1 MAHAYRFGIEEEFF
15 LADARTRGSPRAG
28 LKAFHA
34 AVKARL
40 DTAEREQLQCQ
51 IEIASPPTAETA
63 EARAHLAGLRRG
75 LAEIGAERGILPFAA
90 GTHPTARWRDQSA
103 TDKARYHGIM
113 SDLRIVG
120 QRNLVCG
127 LHVHVEVPDPDAR
140 IDLMGRLLP
149 FLPVLLALSTSS
161 PFWQGERTGMAGYR
175 TRAYAELPRTGLPE
189 LFADAADYARYV
201 DVMTRSGAIADATF
215 LWWQLR
221 PSLKYPTLELRVA
234 DSCTRLDD
242 AICIASLFRCLVR
255 RMVRDRTL
263 NAGMTA
269 ASRGFIRENLWRA
282 ERDGVQ
288 ATLIDEARAQALTM
302 AEMVEAL
309 LSETAEDAEAL
320 DCAEACAQARTIVA
334 EGASADR
341 QVAIFAA
348 SRKRGA
354 REREALSAVVDH
366 LAQETAVE
374 ETAAGTADAVGATR
388 APSRRR

>member
-40 DTAEREQLQCQ
+40 DTAEREQLQSQ
-51 IEIASPPTAETA
+51 IEIASPPTADIA
-63 EARAHLAGLRRG
+63 EARAHLSGLRAGLS
-75 LAEIGAERGILPFAA
+75 EIGSERGILPFAA

-113 SDLRIVG
+113 ADLRMVG

-127 LHVHVEVPDPDAR
+127 LHVHVEVPDPGKR

-149 FLPVLLALSTSS
+149 FLPVLLALSASS

-189 LFADAADYARYV
+189 LFADPADYDRYV

-242 AICIASLFRCLVR
+242 AICIANLFRGLVR
-255 RMVRDRTL
+255 RVVRDRTL
-263 NAGMTA
+263 NAGLTA

-282 ERDGVQ
+282 ERDGVR
-288 ATLIDEARAQALTM
+288 ATLIDEAREQAVPMT
-302 AEMVEAL
+302 EMVETL
-309 LSETAEDAEAL
+309 LTETAEDAEAL
-320 DCAEACAQARTIVA
+320 DCSEVCARARTIAA
-334 EGASADR
+334 EGSSADR
-341 QVAIFAA
+341 QLAVFSAA
-348 SRKRGA
+348 RKRGA

-366 LAQETAVE
+366 LAR
-374 ETAAGTADAVGATR
+374 ETAAGTGDAVGATR

>member
-1 MAHAYRFGIEEEFF
+1 FF

-40 DTAEREQLQCQ
+40 ETAEREQLQCQ

-75 LAEIGAERGILPFAA
+75 LAEIGAERGILAFAA

-103 TDKARYHGIM
+103 TDKARYHAIM

-175 TRAYAELPRTGLPE
+175 TRAYAELPRTGLPD
-189 LFADAADYARYV
+189 LFADPADYTRYV
-201 DVMTRSGAIADATF
+201 DVMTRSGAIPDATF

-242 AICIASLFRCLVR
+242 ALCIASLFRCLVR
-255 RMVRDRTL
+255 RVVRDRTL
-263 NAGMTA
+263 NARMTA

-288 ATLIDEARAQALTM
+288 AALIDEARAQAVPM
-302 AEMVEAL
+302 AECVATL
-309 LSETAEDAEAL
+309 LAETAEDADAL
-320 DCAEACAQARTIVA
+320 GCTDACAQARIIAA
-334 EGASADR
+334 EGSSADR
-341 QVAIFAA
+341 QIAVFSAA
-348 SRKRGA
+348 RKRGA
-354 REREALSAVVDH
+354 REREAVSAVVDH
-366 LAQETAVE
+366 LAQETAVAE
-374 ETAAGTADAVGATR
+374 AAVETTAAGTAHAVGATR

>member
-40 DTAEREQLQCQ
+40 DTAEREQLQSQ
-51 IEIASPPTAETA
+51 IEIASPPTADIA
-63 EARAHLAGLRRG
+63 EARAHLSGLRAGLS
-75 LAEIGAERGILPFAA
+75 EIGSERGILPFAA

-113 SDLRIVG
+113 ADLRMVG

-127 LHVHVEVPDPDAR
+127 LHVHVEVPDPGKR
-140 IDLMGRLLP
+140 IDLVGRLLP
-149 FLPVLLALSTSS
+149 FLPVLLALSASS

-189 LFADAADYARYV
+189 LFADPADYDRYV

-242 AICIASLFRCLVR
+242 AICIANLFRCLVR
-255 RMVRDRTL
+255 RVVRDRTL
-263 NAGMTA
+263 NAGLTA

-288 ATLIDEARAQALTM
+288 ATLIDEAREQAVPMAQLVETLLT
-302 AEMVEAL
+302 
-309 LSETAEDAEAL
+309 ETAEDAEAL
-320 DCAEACAQARTIVA
+320 GCSEVCARARTIAA
-334 EGASADR
+334 EGSSADR
-341 QVAIFAA
+341 QLAVFSAA
-348 SRKRGA
+348 RKRGA

-366 LAQETAVE
+366 LAR
-374 ETAAGTADAVGATR
+374 ETAAGTGDAVGATR

>member
-1 MAHAYRFGIEEEFF
+1 MAHAYRFGMEEEFF
-15 LADARTRGSPRAG
+15 LADARTRGSPRAR

-40 DTAEREQLQCQ
+40 DTVEREQLQCQ
-51 IEIASPPTAETA
+51 IEIASPPTDDI
-63 EARAHLAGLRRG
+63 EAARGHLVELRRS
-75 LAEIGAERGILPFAA
+75 LSEIGSERDILTFAA

-113 SDLRIVG
+113 ADLRMVG

-127 LHVHVEVPDPDAR
+127 LHVHVEVPDPDTR

-189 LFADAADYARYV
+189 LFADTADYARYV

-234 DSCTRLDD
+234 DSCPRLDD
-242 AICIASLFRCLVR
+242 GLCIASLYRCLVR
-255 RMVRDRTL
+255 RVVRDRTR

-282 ERDGVQ
+282 ERDGVK
-288 ATLIDEARAQALTM
+288 AELIDEARAQAVPMTETV
-302 AEMVEAL
+302 EML
-309 LSETAEDAEAL
+309 LDDTAEDADAL
-320 DCAEACAQARTIVA
+320 GCSEACAHARTIVA
-334 EGASADR
+334 DGSSADR
-341 QVAIFAA
+341 QLAIFSAA
-348 SRKRGA
+348 RKRGA
-354 REREALSAVVDH
+354 RERDALSAVVDF
-366 LAQETAVE
+366 LAQ
-374 ETAAGTADAVGATR
+374 ETAAGTASAVGATR

>member
-1 MAHAYRFGIEEEFF
+1 MAHAYRFGMEEEFF
-15 LADARTRGSPRAG
+15 LADARTRGSPRAR

-40 DTAEREQLQCQ
+40 DTVEREQLQCQ
-51 IEIASPPTAETA
+51 IEIASPPTDDI
-63 EARAHLAGLRRG
+63 EAARGHLAELRRS
-75 LAEIGAERGILPFAA
+75 LSEIGSERDILTFAA

-103 TDKARYHGIM
+103 TDKTRYHGIM
-113 SDLRIVG
+113 ADLRMVG

-127 LHVHVEVPDPDAR
+127 LHVHVEVPDPDTR

-189 LFADAADYARYV
+189 LFADPADYARYV

-234 DSCTRLDD
+234 DSCPRLDD
-242 AICIASLFRCLVR
+242 GLCIASLFRCLVR
-255 RMVRDRTL
+255 RVVRDRTR

-282 ERDGVQ
+282 ERDGVK
-288 ATLIDEARAQALTM
+288 AELIDEARTQTVPM
-302 AEMVEAL
+302 TETVETL
-309 LSETAEDAEAL
+309 LEETAEDAEVL
-320 DCAEACAQARTIVA
+320 GCAEACAHARTIVA
-334 EGASADR
+334 DGSSADR
-341 QVAIFAA
+341 QLAIFSAA
-348 SRKRGA
+348 RKRGA
-354 REREALSAVVDH
+354 RERDALSAVVDL
-366 LAQETAVE
+366 LAQ
-374 ETAAGTADAVGATR
+374 ETAAGTASAVGATR

>member
-40 DTAEREQLQCQ
+40 DTAEREQLQSQ
-51 IEIASPPTAETA
+51 IEIASPPTADIA
-63 EARAHLAGLRRG
+63 EARAHLSGLREG
-75 LAEIGAERGILPFAA
+75 LSEIGSERGILSFAA

-113 SDLRIVG
+113 ADLRMVG

-127 LHVHVEVPDPDAR
+127 LHVHVEVPDPGKR

-149 FLPVLLALSTSS
+149 FLPVLLALSASS

-189 LFADAADYARYV
+189 LFADPADYDRYV

-242 AICIASLFRCLVR
+242 AICIANLFRCLVR
-255 RMVRDRTL
+255 RVVRDRTL
-263 NAGMTA
+263 NAGLTA

-288 ATLIDEARAQALTM
+288 ATLIDEAREQAVPMTQ
-302 AEMVEAL
+302 MVETL
-309 LSETAEDAEAL
+309 LTETAEDADAL
-320 DCAEACAQARTIVA
+320 GCSEVCAQARTIAA
-334 EGASADR
+334 EGSSADR
-341 QVAIFAA
+341 QLAVFSAA
-348 SRKRGA
+348 RKRGA

-366 LAQETAVE
+366 LAR
-374 ETAAGTADAVGATR
+374 ETAAGTGDAVGATR

>member
-1 MAHAYRFGIEEEFF
+1 MAHAYRFGMEEEFF
-15 LADARTRGSPRAG
+15 LADARTRGSPRAR

-40 DTAEREQLQCQ
+40 DTVEREQLQCQ
-51 IEIASPPTAETA
+51 IEIASPPTDDT
-63 EARAHLAGLRRG
+63 EAARGHLAEQRRR
-75 LAEIGAERGILPFAA
+75 LSEIGSEREILPFAA

-113 SDLRIVG
+113 ADLRMVG

-127 LHVHVEVPDPDAR
+127 LHVHVEVPDPDTR

-189 LFADAADYARYV
+189 LFAGPADYARYV

-215 LWWQLR
+215 LWWQIR

-234 DSCTRLDD
+234 DSCPRLDD
-242 AICIASLFRCLVR
+242 GLCIASLFRCLVR
-255 RMVRDRTL
+255 RVVRDQTRH
-263 NAGMTA
+263 AGMTA

-282 ERDGVQ
+282 ERDGVK
-288 ATLIDEARAQALTM
+288 AKLIDEAREQAVPMT
-302 AEMVEAL
+302 ETVETL
-309 LSETAEDAEAL
+309 LEETAEDAEAL
-320 DCAEACAQARTIVA
+320 GCAEACAHARTIVA
-334 EGASADR
+334 EGSSADR
-341 QVAIFAA
+341 QLAIFSAA
-348 SRKRGA
+348 RKRGA
-354 REREALSAVVDH
+354 REREALSAVVDL
-366 LAQETAVE
+366 LAQETA
-374 ETAAGTADAVGATR
+374 AGPASAVGATR

>member
-40 DTAEREQLQCQ
+40 DTAEREQLQSQ
-51 IEIASPPTAETA
+51 IEIASPPTADIA
-63 EARAHLAGLRRG
+63 EARAHLSGLREG
-75 LAEIGAERGILPFAA
+75 LSEIGSERGILPFAA

-113 SDLRIVG
+113 ADLRMVG

-127 LHVHVEVPDPDAR
+127 LHVHVEVPDPGKR

-149 FLPVLLALSTSS
+149 FLPVLLALSASS

-189 LFADAADYARYV
+189 LFADPADYDRYV

-242 AICIASLFRCLVR
+242 AICIANLFRCLVR
-255 RMVRDRTL
+255 RVVRDRTL
-263 NAGMTA
+263 NAGLTA

-288 ATLIDEARAQALTM
+288 ATLIDEAREQAVPMTEL
-302 AEMVEAL
+302 VETL
-309 LSETAEDAEAL
+309 LMETAEDADAL
-320 DCAEACAQARTIVA
+320 GCSEVCARARTVAA
-334 EGASADR
+334 EGSSADR
-341 QVAIFAA
+341 QLAVFSAA
-348 SRKRGA
+348 RKRGA

-366 LAQETAVE
+366 LAR
-374 ETAAGTADAVGATR
+374 ETAAGTGDAVGATR

>member
-40 DTAEREQLQCQ
+40 DTAEREQLQSQ
-51 IEIASPPTAETA
+51 IEIASPPTADIA
-63 EARAHLAGLRRG
+63 VARAHLSGLRAGLS
-75 LAEIGAERGILPFAA
+75 EIGSERGILSFAA

-113 SDLRIVG
+113 ADLRMVG

-127 LHVHVEVPDPDAR
+127 LHVHVEVPDPGKR

-149 FLPVLLALSTSS
+149 FLPVLLALSASS

-189 LFADAADYARYV
+189 LFADPADYDRYV

-242 AICIASLFRCLVR
+242 AICIANLFRCLVR
-255 RMVRDRTL
+255 RVVRDRTL
-263 NAGMTA
+263 NAGLTA

-288 ATLIDEARAQALTM
+288 ATLIDEAREQAVPMTELVETLLT
-302 AEMVEAL
+302 
-309 LSETAEDAEAL
+309 ETAEDAEAL
-320 DCAEACAQARTIVA
+320 GCSEVCARARTIAA
-334 EGASADR
+334 EGSSADR
-341 QVAIFAA
+341 QLAVFSAA
-348 SRKRGA
+348 RKRGA

-366 LAQETAVE
+366 LAR
-374 ETAAGTADAVGATR
+374 ETAAGTGDAVGATR

>member
-1 MAHAYRFGIEEEFF
+1 MAHAYRFGMEEEFF
-15 LADARTRGSPRAG
+15 LADARTRGSPRAR

-40 DTAEREQLQCQ
+40 DTVEREQLQCQ
-51 IEIASPPTAETA
+51 IEIASPPTDDI
-63 EARAHLAGLRRG
+63 EAARGHLAELRRS
-75 LAEIGAERGILPFAA
+75 LSEIGSERDIRTFAA

-113 SDLRIVG
+113 ADLRMVG

-127 LHVHVEVPDPDAR
+127 LHVHVEVPDPDTR

-189 LFADAADYARYV
+189 LFADTADYARYV

-234 DSCTRLDD
+234 DSCPRLDD
-242 AICIASLFRCLVR
+242 GLCIASLYRCLVR
-255 RMVRDRTL
+255 RVVRDRTR

-282 ERDGVQ
+282 ERDGVK
-288 ATLIDEARAQALTM
+288 AELIDEARAQTVPM
-302 AEMVEAL
+302 TETVEML
-309 LSETAEDAEAL
+309 LDDTAEDAEVL
-320 DCAEACAQARTIVA
+320 GCAEACAHARTIVA
-334 EGASADR
+334 DGSSADR
-341 QVAIFAA
+341 QLAIFSAA
-348 SRKRGA
+348 RKRGA
-354 REREALSAVVDH
+354 RERDALSAVVDF
-366 LAQETAVE
+366 LAQ
-374 ETAAGTADAVGATR
+374 ETAAGTASAVGATR

>member
-40 DTAEREQLQCQ
+40 DTAEREQLQSQ
-51 IEIASPPTAETA
+51 IEIASPPTADIA
-63 EARAHLAGLRRG
+63 VARAHLSGLRAGLS
-75 LAEIGAERGILPFAA
+75 EIGSERGILSFAA

-113 SDLRIVG
+113 ADLRMVG

-127 LHVHVEVPDPDAR
+127 LHVHVEVPDPGKR

-149 FLPVLLALSTSS
+149 FLPVLLALSASS

-189 LFADAADYARYV
+189 LFADPADYDRYV

-242 AICIASLFRCLVR
+242 AICIANLFRCLVR
-255 RMVRDRTL
+255 RVVRDRTL
-263 NAGMTA
+263 NAGLTA

-288 ATLIDEARAQALTM
+288 ATLIDEAREQAVPMTELVETLLT
-302 AEMVEAL
+302 
-309 LSETAEDAEAL
+309 ETAEDADAL
-320 DCAEACAQARTIVA
+320 GCSEVCARARTIAA
-334 EGASADR
+334 EGSSADR
-341 QVAIFAA
+341 QLAVFSAA
-348 SRKRGA
+348 RKRGA

-366 LAQETAVE
+366 LAR
-374 ETAAGTADAVGATR
+374 ETAAGTGDAVGATR